1 MICPACKNPMIVL
14 EYKSIELDVCASCNG
29 IWFDADELRLL
40 LEKISLKVDEVGKPV
55 ESQEEK
61 RKCPICRRKMHK
73 IAFAAAA
80 RTTVDSCRRGHGLWF
95 DSGEIDS
102 VITELRRENG
112 SQDAMAVTGFL
123 AELFSAD
130 TAGKDEK

>member
-14 EYKSIELDVCASCNG
+14 EYKGIELDICASCNG

-40 LEKISLKVDEVGKPV
+40 LEKISLKISEVGQSV
-55 ESQEEK
+55 ESAEEK
-61 RKCPICRRKMHK
+61 RKCPICRRKMGK
-73 IAFAAAA
+73 VAFHSAAK
-80 RTTVDSCRRGHGLWF
+80 TTVDSCGRGHGLWF
-95 DSGEIDS
+95 DGGEIDS
-102 VITELRRENG
+102 VIAGLRAEIG
-112 SQDAMAVTGFL
+112 TSESKVVTSFL

>member
-1 MICPACKNPMIVL
+1 MICPACKSPMIVL

-40 LEKISLKVDEVGKPV
+40 LEKISLKIDEVGRAV
-55 ESQEEK
+55 ESQEKK
-61 RKCPICRRKMHK
+61 RKCPICRRKMQK
-73 IAFAAAA
+73 IAFDAAAK
-80 RTTVDSCRRGHGLWF
+80 TTVDSCGHGHGLWF

-102 VITELRRENG
+102 VITELRKENG
-112 SQDAMAVTGFL
+112 SQEAKSVTNFL
-123 AELFSAD
+123 SELFSAD